1 MDCSVQ
7 ECCDR
12 KIYIINSDNVIINGD
27 NMNLELKI
35 VGLLM
40 RNKGKRFTINEIAL
54 NLGEF
59 YSFVHRIV
67 NKLSDEDVI
76 GMEKAGRSYLCSL
89 NADSEK
95 MRALAQLS
103 EIERKSEICKDKE
116 LCLVLDDFISS
127 ARGKDLYSA
136 ILFGSY
142 AKGTATKKS
151 DIDILLVCMPGLKA
165 DKAAKDIY
173 AKYGREISPV
183 IMSPDDFMKQKD
195 DALIKDIVKSH
206 YVLYGAEKFVNMVFG

>member
-1 MDCSVQ
+1 
-7 ECCDR
+7 
-12 KIYIINSDNVIINGD
+12 
-27 NMNLELKI
+27 MNLELKI

-40 RNKGKRFTINEIAL
+40 RNRGKKFTINEIAL

-76 GMEKAGRSYLCSL
+76 SMEKAGRSYLCSL
-89 NADSEK
+89 NLDSEK
-95 MRALAQLS
+95 MRALVQLS
-103 EIERKSEICKDKE
+103 EIERKNEISKE
-116 LCLVLDDFISS
+116 LGLVLDDFISS
-127 ARGKDLYSA
+127 VRGKNLYA
-136 ILFGSY
+136 AVLFGSY

-183 IMSPDDFMKQKD
+183 IMSPDDFRKQKD
-195 DALIKDIVKSH
+195 DFLIKDIVKNH
-206 YVLYGAEKFVNMVFG
+206 YVLCGAEKFVNMVFG